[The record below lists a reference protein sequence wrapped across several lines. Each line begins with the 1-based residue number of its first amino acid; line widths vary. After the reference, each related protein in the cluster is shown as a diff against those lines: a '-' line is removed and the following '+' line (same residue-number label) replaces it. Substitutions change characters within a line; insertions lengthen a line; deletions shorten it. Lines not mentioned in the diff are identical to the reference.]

1 MPSPD
6 WVLTAAQMRAAEQ
19 ALLGAGTTVDELMQR
34 AGHGAAEWVWRMA
47 AGRSVTVLCGPGN
60 NGGDGYVIAQVLR
73 ERGIP
78 VTVVAAA
85 DPQTGAA
92 RTARGLYQGEVLG
105 ASATPHGDIL
115 VDCLFGTGLTRPLS
129 DELFAMLTRLAASHC
144 QRIAVDLPSGVAS
157 DNGAVLNEGLPTY
170 DLTIALGAW
179 KWAHWMMPA
188 APLMGERRLVRIGID
203 AAAQRDAA
211 TPRLLAR
218 PRLTAPAADA
228 HKYTRGLVVIVAG
241 AMPGAAIHA
250 ARAAEHGGAGYVK
263 VLTGGRDIKL
273 PDDLVVDA
281 RPLGEAL
288 ADKRISAVVIGP
300 GLGRDGLA
308 RDCLHQVL
316 HGACHAPTV
325 VDADA
330 LHLIGPD
337 EWLGPG
343 NRQMVLTPHAGELAR
358 LSSTWPVA
366 AYQPPLAQK
375 VHEAIALDW
384 ETDATIVAKGPD
396 TVVFNRDLGM
406 MVVPSASSWLSVAGS
421 GDVLA
426 GLIAARLAGGS
437 DAVTA
442 CAEALWLHGE
452 AARLAGPAFTAS
464 ELAAAIKPALAS
476 CL

>member
-6 WVLTAAQMRAAEQ
+6 WVLTAAQMRSAEQ
-19 ALLGAGTTVDELMQR
+19 ALIDGGTSVDELMQR
-34 AGHGAAEWVWRMA
+34 AGRGAAEWVWRMA

-60 NGGDGYVIAQVLR
+60 NGGDGYVIVEALR
-73 ERGIP
+73 ERGGL
-78 VTVVAAA
+78 VTVVAAT
-85 DPQTGAA
+85 DPQTDAA
-92 RTARGLYQGEVLG
+92 RNARNLFQGEVLG
-105 ASATPHGDIL
+105 PEVTPHGEVL

-129 DELFAMLTRLAASHC
+129 DELFALLTRLVASHR
-144 QRIAVDLPSGVAS
+144 QRIAVDLPSGVQS
-157 DNGAVLNEGLPTY
+157 DSGAVLNKGLPRY

-188 APLMGERRLVRIGID
+188 TAQMGERRLVQIGID
-203 AAAQRDAA
+203 AAAWRDFT

-218 PRLTAPAADA
+218 PHLTAPAADA

-263 VLTGGRDIKL
+263 VLTGGRDFRL

-281 RPLGEAL
+281 RPLSEAL
-288 ADKRISAVVIGP
+288 ADKRISAIVVGP
-300 GLGRDGLA
+300 GLGREDRALET
-308 RDCLHQVL
+308 LQQVL
-316 HGACHAPTV
+316 RSEDLAPTV

-337 EWLGPG
+337 VDWGPDG
-343 NRQMVLTPHAGELAR
+343 RTLVFTPHAGELAHLAR
-358 LSSTWPVA
+358 AFPVPE
-366 AYQPPLAQK
+366 YHPPFARK
-375 VHEAIALDW
+375 VHEAIELDW
-384 ETDATIVAKGPD
+384 QTNATIVAKGPD
-396 TVVFNRDLGM
+396 TIVFNRDLGM
-406 MVVPSASSWLSVAGS
+406 LVAPSASSWLSVAGS

-426 GLIAARLAGGS
+426 GLIASRLAGGL

-452 AARLAGPAFTAS
+452 AARLAGPAFSAS
-464 ELAAAIKPALAS
+464 ELAENIKAAYAATL
-476 CL
+476 

>member
-1 MPSPD
+1 MPNPD
-6 WVLTAAQMRAAEQ
+6 WVLTAAQMRSAEQ
-19 ALLGAGTTVDELMQR
+19 ALIGAGTTVDELMQR
-34 AGHGAAEWVWRMA
+34 AGHGAAEWVGRMA

-73 ERGIP
+73 ERGVP

-85 DPQTGAA
+85 DPQTDAA

-105 ASATPHGDIL
+105 SSATPHGDIL

-129 DELFAMLTRLAASHC
+129 DALFAMLTRLAASHHQC
-144 QRIAVDLPSGVAS
+144 IAVDLPSGVAS
-157 DNGAVLNEGLPTY
+157 DSGAVLNAGLPSF

-188 APLMGERRLVRIGID
+188 AALMGERKLVQIGID
-203 AAAQRDAA
+203 AAAQRDFTTA
-211 TPRLLAR
+211 RLLTR
-218 PRLTAPAADA
+218 PRLAAPAADA
-228 HKYTRGLVVIVAG
+228 HKYTRGLVVVVAG
-241 AMPGAAIHA
+241 AMPGAAVHA

-263 VLTGGRDIKL
+263 VLTGGRDMTL

-281 RPLGEAL
+281 RPLCEAL
-288 ADKRISAVVIGP
+288 GDKRISAIVVGP
-300 GLGRDGLA
+300 GLGRDDRAL
-308 RDCLHQVL
+308 DTLQQVL
-316 HGACHAPTV
+316 RSEPLAPTV

-337 EWLGPG
+337 VDWGPDG
-343 NRQMVLTPHAGELAR
+343 RTLVLTPHAGELAHLAR
-358 LSSTWPVA
+358 VFPLPE
-366 AYQPPLAQK
+366 YHPPFARK
-375 VHEAIALDW
+375 VHEAIELDW
-384 ETDATIVAKGPD
+384 QTNATIAAKGPD

-406 MVVPSASSWLSVAGS
+406 LVAPSASSWLSVAGS

-437 DAVTA
+437 DAVRA

-464 ELAAAIKPALAS
+464 ELAESIKPAYAA